1 MDSGVE
7 VSEED
12 VTEDL
17 PKVGMLAEENIV
29 NEEPM
34 PSGKGLMSRSV

>member
-7 VSEED
+7 VDEED
-12 VTEDL
+12 VTTDL

-29 NEEPM
+29 NEDPM
-34 PSGKGLMSRSV
+34 PSGTGLMSRSV